1 MDEQTTW
8 KGHTFT
14 LLVFAGIVVLSAI
27 FFILG
32 MLVGRVQAQK
42 ISGTGPT
49 GTSSKADAKL
59 QPKEEISSLMPSDY
73 VRKDETPII
82 QSVSPRLDPQP
93 VEIDPPK
100 KGRPV
105 PETPARPPDTSS
117 NVVNYQVGA
126 LRKGPDAEK
135 LLNELKKKGFRAFIL
150 SPPAD
155 DQNPLF
161 RVQVGPFSDLNQAQ
175 DVKKKLEMSGYK
187 PLVKK

>member
-1 MDEQTTW
+1 MEEQTTW

-42 ISGTGPT
+42 ISGTGLT
-49 GTSSKADAKL
+49 GATSKAEAKL
-59 QPKEEISSLMPSDY
+59 QPKEEISSLTTSDY

-82 QSVSPRLDPQP
+82 QSVSPRLDP

-105 PETPARPPDTSS
+105 PESPARPPD
-117 NVVNYQVGA
+117 
-126 LRKGPDAEK
+126 
-135 LLNELKKKGFRAFIL
+135 
-150 SPPAD
+150 
-155 DQNPLF
+155 
-161 RVQVGPFSDLNQAQ
+161 
-175 DVKKKLEMSGYK
+175 
-187 PLVKK
+187 